1 MCVLTDLA
9 DTLQTL
15 LTTQADEAA
24 RDAGFIRRRRKL
36 SGAVFVQTLVFGWLD
51 NPTASLDELT
61 DLAADLGADLCPQA
75 LDQRFTPPAC
85 QCLTTV
91 LAAALQQT
99 VAATPATIPL
109 LQRFQGVYVFDN
121 TTLSLPAALAPLFPG
136 CGGTTAADGQAAL
149 KIHVGLE
156 LTTGTLD
163 LSCGA
168 GRQPDVSSVLAS
180 GPLPAGALRLA
191 DRGFF
196 DMEVLQEHTAQGVSW
211 ITRVP
216 ARLVVQDGQGQ
227 SRSLAAFLASQ
238 PADHVDQQ
246 VRIGAGGRL
255 PCRLLAR
262 RAPACVVAQRR
273 AKLQR
278 QAKKKGR
285 PVSTA
290 QLLQCAWT
298 VYITN
303 LDGDQLS
310 WEEVWVLARVRW
322 QIELLFKLWK
332 SHGGLDKSLGQ
343 RPWRVLC
350 EMYAKLLG
358 QIVQHWVV
366 LTCGGPCLTYSQP
379 KAARRVRRQALALV
393 LALAVTAQ
401 VVGVLQRLQRRIRKR
416 CRVQER
422 PGRPSTYQ
430 LLLDPSRVREREEQR
445 QVESWEQAA

>member
-1 MCVLTDLA
+1 MCVLTNLA

-36 SGAVFVQTLVFGWLD
+36 SGAIFVQTVVFGWLD

-61 DLAADLGADLCPQA
+61 DLAADLGAELCPQA
-75 LDQRFTPPAC
+75 LDQRFTPQAC

-99 VAATPATIPL
+99 IAATPASIPL
-109 LQRFQGVYVFDN
+109 LRRFHGVYLFDN
-121 TTLSLPAALAPLFPG
+121 TVLSLPATLASVFPG
-136 CGGTTAADGQAAL
+136 CGGTTPADGQAAL
-149 KIHVGLE
+149 KIHTGLE
-156 LTTGTLD
+156 LTAGQLD
-163 LSCGA
+163 LSFGA

-180 GPLPAGALRLA
+180 GPLPAGALRLT

-196 DMEVLQEHTAQGVSW
+196 DMDVLQEHTTQGVSW

-227 SRSLAAFLASQ
+227 SHSLAAFLASQ
-238 PADHVDQQ
+238 RSDHVDQM
-246 VRIGAGGRL
+246 VRIGVGGRL

-262 RAPACVVAQRR
+262 RAPASVVAQRR
-273 AKLQR
+273 EKLRR

-285 PVSTA
+285 PVSQA

-303 LDGDQLS
+303 LDGEQLS

-350 EMYAKLLG
+350 EVYAKLLG
-358 QIVQHWVV
+358 QIVQHWVL
-366 LTCGGPCLTYSQP
+366 LTCGGPCLTYSHP

-393 LALAVTAQ
+393 LALAVPAQ
-401 VVGVLQRLQRRIRKR
+401 VVEVLKRLQRRIQKR

-422 PGRPSTYQ
+422 QGRPTTYQ
-430 LLLDPSRVREREEQR
+430 LLLDPNRIRHWEEQ
-445 QVESWEQAA
+445 QEVESWEQAA